1 MTSVIVNEVRKGF
14 YLDSVALM
22 RYSRTIAGLDG
33 IEEAALMMGTPANRQ
48 IMTDAGL
55 LDEAGKAAEGG
66 DLVIGIRA
74 KDRASADNALTES
87 RALLDQPAAAG
98 GEGSQWRPRSLRA
111 ALKTAPNANLA
122 LISVPGDFA
131 IAEARKAIR
140 RGLHTMIFSDNVDLA
155 AEAELKREAK
165 KLGRLVMGPDC
176 GTAIINSVPLA
187 FANVVPRGGVGII
200 GASGTGT
207 QEISCLV
214 AWHGG
219 GISHAIGVGGRDL
232 KPEVGAISTLMAID
246 ALDDDPQTKHLVL
259 VSKPPEEAIAAKV
272 LERVAK
278 SPKPATICFIGAP
291 QLDMPANATQ
301 VHTLKA
307 AALNA
312 LGITEEGSGDGLDS
326 SVRAEQGRTR
336 VEGLFSGGTLCAE
349 TQVVF
354 RDAGQA
360 VVSNA
365 AIPGV
370 PSLDTSSDGHRMIDL
385 GDDEYTRGKP
395 HPMIDPSV
403 RDDALKEAFA
413 ARDIG
418 VILVDVVIGHGAHQ
432 DPAAHLSELVKEHG
446 YGGGPLVIASVTG
459 TEEDPQG
466 RSAQVA
472 KLKAAGIHVAP
483 TNADAARWA
492 LAAVQTG

>member
-1 MTSVIVNEVRKGF
+1 MTSVIVNEIRKGF

-22 RYSRTIAGLDG
+22 RYSRAIAGLDG

-48 IMTDAGL
+48 IMIDAGL
-55 LDEAGKAAEGG
+55 LDESGKAAEGG

-74 KDRASADNALTES
+74 RDRASADHALAES

-98 GEGSQWRPRSLRA
+98 KEGSQWKPRSLRA
-111 ALKTAPNANLA
+111 AIKAAPNANLA

-140 RGLHTMIFSDNVDLA
+140 RGLHAMIFSDNVDIA

-165 KLGRLVMGPDC
+165 ELGRLVMGPDC
-176 GTAIINSVPLA
+176 GTAIINGVPLA
-187 FANVVPRGGVGII
+187 FANVVPRGNVGVV

-207 QEISCLV
+207 QEVTCLV
-214 AWHGG
+214 AQLGG

-232 KPEVGAISTLMAID
+232 KPEVGAVSTLMAID
-246 ALDDDPQTKHLVL
+246 ALDADPQTGHLVL
-259 VSKPPEEAIAAKV
+259 VSKPPEEAIAARV

-278 SPKPATICFIGAP
+278 SPKPVTICFIGAP
-291 QLDMPANATQ
+291 QLDMPANAKQ

-312 LGITEEGSGDGLDS
+312 LGLDDEGEGETLDA
-326 SVRAEQGRTR
+326 SVRAEKGRTR

-349 TQVVF
+349 AQVVF
-354 RDAGQA
+354 RDAGET
-360 VVSNA
+360 VISNA
-365 AIPGV
+365 AVPGV
-370 PSLDTSSDGHRMIDL
+370 SAIGASSGGHRMIDL

-403 RDDALKEAFA
+403 RDDALAAAFA
-413 ARDIG
+413 EKDIA
-418 VILVDVVIGHGAHQ
+418 VILVDVVIGYGAHA
-432 DPAAHLSELVKEHG
+432 DPAAHLSGLVKEHG
-446 YGGGPLVIASVTG
+446 HGGGPLVIASVTG
-459 TEEDPQG
+459 TEQDPQV

-472 KLKAAGIHVAP
+472 RLKAAGVHVAP

-492 LAAVQTG
+492 LVAIQAD